1 MRYCGP
7 APALTAVLCPLTQDT
22 SLRSKHPTSG
32 SGAAVG
38 VGDDEHGQ
46 W

>member
-1 MRYCGP
+1 VRYCGP
-7 APALTAVLCPLTQDT
+7 APALTAVRPLIQDT